1 MIYQF
6 SLSAQ
11 KEYYPVHKKRGI
23 QYFLSGNA
31 RMIEGIFYLF
41 FLLNGLSSTHDN
53 ILLIPKYSIR
63 ETCGQ
68 MSQTM
73 ETESSFMP
81 DKPSGLLA
89 QQVAE
94 KSCITEMI

>member
-41 FLLNGLSSTHDN
+41 FFYLMG
-53 ILLIPKYSIR
+53 
-63 ETCGQ
+63 
-68 MSQTM
+68 SQVPMTI
-73 ETESSFMP
+73 
-81 DKPSGLLA
+81 
-89 QQVAE
+89 
-94 KSCITEMI
+94 SC

>member
-11 KEYYPVHKKRGI
+11 KEYYPVHKKVEMPEWLKGFFI
-23 QYFLSGNA
+23 Y
-31 RMIEGIFYLF
+31 F

-53 ILLIPKYSIR
+53 ILQIPKYSIR

-73 ETESSFMP
+73 ETESSFML

-89 QQVAE
+89 QQEAE
-94 KSCITEMI
+94 KGCITEMIWW

>member
-41 FLLNGLSSTHDN
+41 FFYLMGSQVPMTISC
-53 ILLIPKYSIR
+53 KYPN
-63 ETCGQ
+63 T
-68 MSQTM
+68 
-73 ETESSFMP
+73 
-81 DKPSGLLA
+81 
-89 QQVAE
+89 V
-94 KSCITEMI
+94 